1 MKKLLFTLILL
12 SVAVLFGACS
22 DTPETTTAA
31 SESQQTTVSDPTPV
45 TAIELAINGN
55 DLADYKIVYADS
67 VYDKSVLRQFTTE
80 HDFFKLIAEDIAA
93 RIQKQTGVQLSV
105 VRDTKTD
112 MSELE
117 ILVGP
122 TNRSES
128 DPLDEMD
135 VLKTYVKTVGNKLV
149 VGAGYDSTVYTG
161 NLRKS
166 YCYAST
172 YHAWDAVEAYL
183 NTVMAEGIAAL
194 DLPKDADFSTTV
206 DLITVACI
214 GDSITEGAGS
224 TARDYHSYPAVLGR
238 ILWKDHLIVNVGNSG
253 KTMRDDLA
261 LHYRGTTQHAALR
274 RYAPM
279 YDYAFL
285 MLGTND
291 SYYDRSW
298 PASSDE
304 KYLTSAENLV
314 KDLTVNNEKVQVI
327 VMNCPMYY
335 GTNGSGSAKVR
346 ALQNLLPARF
356 EALGVKS
363 SFFDMYTFTK
373 EQVGSANFPDQLHP
387 NDTGHSLMAEKLST
401 VLEQLVAGTYS
412 YELPKVE
419 AAFVCESD
427 CVPNTL

>member
-1 MKKLLFTLILL
+1 MKKLLSIVCLL
-12 SVAVLFGACS
+12 LPLAMLPSCQTA
-22 DTPETTTAA
+22 PETTEPAATTTVTAA
-31 SESQQTTVSDPTPV
+31 PEEQTPV
-45 TAIELAINGN
+45 TSLALTVEGN
-55 DLADYKIVYADS
+55 DIADYTIVYADS
-67 VYDKSVLRQFTTE
+67 LYDKAVLRQFTTE
-80 HDFFKLIAEDIAA
+80 HDFFKLIAEDIAGKIYA
-93 RIQKQTGVQLSV
+93 QTGVQLSV
-105 VRDTKTD
+105 VRD
-112 MSELE
+112 SSAEERELE

-135 VLKTYVKTVGNKLV
+135 VFKTYVKPVGSKLV

-183 NTVMAEGIAAL
+183 NQVMAEGIAAL

-314 KDLTVNNEKVQVI
+314 KDLTKNNDRVQVI

-346 ALQNLLPARF
+346 ALQNLLPARL
-356 EALGVKS
+356 EALGVQS

-373 EQVGSANFPDQLHP
+373 EKVGSANFPDQLHP
-387 NDTGHSLMAEKLST
+387 NDTGHSLMAEELST
-401 VLEQLVAGTYS
+401 VLEQLEDGSYTYV
-412 YELPKVE
+412 LPKV
-419 AAFVCESD
+419 
-427 CVPNTL
+427 